1 MVHIGDWVWSNQH
14 QQACRVIDIQQAW
27 GVTTYR
33 VWLPER
39 DRVLSLREN
48 EIRALAD
55 AGRLGGDAIGYV
67 VAAARVADALDHDVL
82 LAPIGATVTP
92 LPHQVRALSRA
103 MTGDNVRFLLAD
115 EVGLGKTIEAGL
127 IMREL
132 KLRGLIQ
139 RVLVI
144 APRGLV
150 TQWVAEMRTH
160 FSEEFCLLVP
170 GEFGTYRRFAREE
183 NLWRLYD
190 QVVCT
195 LDSVKPIDSR
205 RGWSREQV
213 AIYNRERFDDLI
225 TAGWDL
231 IIIDEAH
238 RVGGGTDQVARYRLG
253 QGLAEA
259 TPYLLLLSATPHQGK
274 TDAFHRLIALLDPTA
289 FPDVGSVTRER
300 VRPYVIRTSKRR
312 AVNAQGDPLFQPRQT
327 RLVTVEWSEE
337 HQRQQQL
344 YDAVSEYV
352 RAGYNQAIR
361 EKKSYIGFLMILMQ
375 RLVTSSTRAI
385 RTTLERRLDVLRAPS
400 EQLSLASAIPVEE
413 WADLDGQEQLDALL
427 GTQLTALRNER
438 AEVELLLQTA
448 QQIEAT
454 GPDAKAE
461 ALLDL
466 VYTLQREEGDP
477 DLKLLIFTEFVP
489 TQEMLRDFLTERG
502 FSVVCL
508 NGSMDMAERQRVQAA
523 FAHEIRV
530 LVSTDAGGEGLNLQF
545 CHVIVN
551 YDIPWNP
558 MRLEQR
564 IGRVDRIGQ
573 RFTVRALN
581 FLLGATVEHR
591 VREVLEEKLAVILE
605 EFGVDKTSDVLDSAQ
620 ASQMFDDLYVDA
632 VLNPGALGERVDSI
646 LRQVREQAGAALDAN
661 SLLSADEVID
671 PRETRRLIEHPFPH
685 WIEHMTVSYLRA
697 RGGTAERR
705 GQTWE
710 ICWPDGEHT
719 PEAVFG
725 IQEAEQ
731 FPTAQ
736 HLTLADPRVRDI
748 AGALAPFAA
757 GQPIP
762 LLELSDL
769 PSAVQGLWS
778 LWHIRIETASGRR
791 QRTVPFFLHDDGRTF
806 MPTARRIWD
815 ELLMNAITPRGY
827 LPPDGV
833 ASVWTHVQ
841 QAAEEHARPTYEELL
856 RSWHEQRARS
866 REKAEY
872 TFAARRRAIERIGL
886 AAVRQHRLSL
896 LNEEAETWRRQFATD
911 ATVSPELV
919 PLLLVRVEGGRP

>member
-1 MVHIGDWVWSNQH
+1 MDLGITVPLDVARRLNREYAGEAAAETYSSVEVYLRDP
-14 QQACRVIDIQQAW
+14 AELTRVS
-27 GVTTYR
+27 G
-33 VWLPER
+33 
-39 DRVLSLREN
+39 
-48 EIRALAD
+48 EIRA
-55 AGRLGGDAIGYV
+55 
-67 VAAARVADALDHDVL
+67 
-82 LAPIGATVTP
+82 
-92 LPHQVRALSRA
+92 
-103 MTGDNVRFLLAD
+103 
-115 EVGLGKTIEAGL
+115 
-127 IMREL
+127 
-132 KLRGLIQ
+132 
-139 RVLVI
+139 
-144 APRGLV
+144 
-150 TQWVAEMRTH
+150 
-160 FSEEFCLLVP
+160 
-170 GEFGTYRRFAREE
+170 
-183 NLWRLYD
+183 
-190 QVVCT
+190 
-195 LDSVKPIDSR
+195 
-205 RGWSREQV
+205 
-213 AIYNRERFDDLI
+213 
-225 TAGWDL
+225 
-231 IIIDEAH
+231 
-238 RVGGGTDQVARYRLG
+238 
-253 QGLAEA
+253 QGLE
-259 TPYLLLLSATPHQGK
+259 
-274 TDAFHRLIALLDPTA
+274 
-289 FPDVGSVTRER
+289 
-300 VRPYVIRTSKRR
+300 IRTSG
-312 AVNAQGDPLFQPRQT
+312 AEQMGL
-327 RLVTVEWSEE
+327 LVT
-337 HQRQQQL
+337 
-344 YDAVSEYV
+344 
-352 RAGYNQAIR
+352 AITVILTLA
-361 EKKSYIGFLMILMQ
+361 SVITVIVAALNIAHVFL
-375 RLVTSSTRAI
+375 
-385 RTTLERRLDVLRAPS
+385 TLITERR
-400 EQLSLASAIPVEE
+400 
-413 WADLDGQEQLDALL
+413 G
-427 GTQLTALRNER
+427 
-438 AEVELLLQTA
+438 
-448 QQIEAT
+448 
-454 GPDAKAE
+454 
-461 ALLDL
+461 
-466 VYTLQREEGDP
+466 
-477 DLKLLIFTEFVP
+477 
-489 TQEMLRDFLTERG
+489 
-502 FSVVCL
+502 
-508 NGSMDMAERQRVQAA
+508 
-523 FAHEIRV
+523 EI
-530 LVSTDAGGEGLNLQF
+530 GL
-545 CHVIVN
+545 
-551 YDIPWNP
+551 
-558 MRLEQR
+558 MR
-564 IGRVDRIGQ
+564 
-573 RFTVRALN
+573 
-581 FLLGATVEHR
+581 
-591 VREVLEEKLAVILE
+591 
-605 EFGVDKTSDVLDSAQ
+605 
-620 ASQMFDDLYVDA
+620 
-632 VLNPGALGERVDSI
+632 ALGERVDSI

-748 AGALAPFAA
+748 AGALVPFAA